1 MAVYTCNKE
10 RSSECGSLRKES
22 LQKERWKERRGGKR
36 GEVGRERERESIYTY
51 SPPSFRF
58 LLLVCERLDFL

>member
-22 LQKERWKERRGGKR
+22 LQREGWKERGK
-36 GEVGRERERESIYTY
+36 VGRERESIYTY
-51 SPPSFRF
+51 SLPSFRF

>member
-10 RSSECGSLRKES
+10 HSSECGSLRKES
-22 LQKERWKERRGGKR
+22 LQKERWKERGK
-36 GEVGRERERESIYTY
+36 VGRERERETEIESIYTY

>member
-1 MAVYTCNKE
+1 MIVCTSKE

-22 LQKERWKERRGGKR
+22 LQREGWKERGK
-36 GEVGRERERESIYTY
+36 VGREREIEREIESIYTY
-51 SPPSFRF
+51 SLPSFRF